1 MQLFHS
7 TKLIVHFRDMSWA
20 RLQAMLSSLETEM
33 PTATGVF
40 EPERAQ
46 PFMPPNIEE
55 KLVEN
60 SKVYFLV
67 QLLLHQK
74 CFQHSFI
81 YAYMNQKLWVS
92 LITTTQSN
100 VLGSLAGYLF
110 GCATIWKLT
119 FSPSTLPSLKTQKNR
134 SGS

>member
-1 MQLFHS
+1 
-7 TKLIVHFRDMSWA
+7 MSWA

-60 SKVYFLV
+60 SKVCCSV
-67 QLLLHQK
+67 
-74 CFQHSFI
+74 
-81 YAYMNQKLWVS
+81 
-92 LITTTQSN
+92 
-100 VLGSLAGYLF
+100 
-110 GCATIWKLT
+110 
-119 FSPSTLPSLKTQKNR
+119 
-134 SGS
+134 